1 MNKALFGLIL
11 LFAGF
16 NLHAVTELDDVKS
29 FTLNNG
35 MKIMILEDH
44 SIPNAN
50 MYIFWKVGSRNEY
63 PGITGLSHFFE
74 HMMFNGA
81 KKYGPKQ
88 FDRVMEAAGGANN
101 AYTSEDITAYT
112 NWFPSSSMEV
122 IFDLEADRIE
132 HLAIDSKMVES
143 ERGVVTSERTTGLE
157 NSNFFMLL
165 EQVKGS
171 AFRAHPYSWGVMGHQ
186 SDIDNWSLDDL
197 RNYHKTYYAPNNAV
211 VVIAG
216 DVAVKEV
223 KRLAKKYFEPISAQP
238 EPRKVHTVE
247 PPQTGER
254 RVYVQKESVT
264 SANILMGF
272 HVPETQHKDYYPLT
286 MLASI
291 LGDGDSSRLYR
302 SLVDEK
308 QLATSVFTYMPDS
321 FDPNLFYIYATAANG
336 VNAMELEKAM
346 IAELNVIMNEGVNQK
361 ELTKVKNLAQ
371 VNFYRTLSTING
383 KANTLGS
390 YELFFGSYKK
400 MFSAIDDMNKIDKK
414 DIKRVANEYLIRSNR
429 TVGILDSAKDSKE
442 GDK

>member
-1 MNKALFGLIL
+1 MNKMFFALFL
-11 LFAGF
+11 LFVGF
-16 NLHAVTELDDVKS
+16 NAHALTELDDVKS
-29 FTLNNG
+29 FTLKNG
-35 MKIMILEDH
+35 MKIMVLEDH

-88 FDRVMEAAGGANN
+88 FDRVMEASGGANN
-101 AYTSEDITAYT
+101 AYTSENITAYT
-112 NWFPSSSMEV
+112 NWFPASSMEV

-132 HLAIDSKMVES
+132 HLAIDKKMVES

-157 NSNFFMLL
+157 NSNFRMLQ

-171 AFRAHPYSWGVMGHQ
+171 AFRAHPYSWGVIGHQ
-186 SDIDNWSLDDL
+186 SDIDNWSWEDL
-197 RNYHKTYYAPNNAV
+197 KDYHKTYYAPNNAV

-216 DVAVKEV
+216 DVSVKEV
-223 KRLAKKYFEPISAQP
+223 KRLAKKYFEPIQAQP

-264 SANILMGF
+264 STNILMGF
-272 HVPETQHKDYYPLT
+272 HVPETQHKDYYPLS

-291 LGDGDSSRLYR
+291 LGDGDSSRLHR

-336 VNAMELEKAM
+336 IDAKVLEKAM
-346 IAELNVIMNEGVNQK
+346 IVELNLLMQDGVNQK

-371 VNFYRTLSTING
+371 VDFYRTLSTING

-390 YELFFGSYKK
+390 YELFFGSFNK
-400 MFSAIDDMNKIDKK
+400 MFSAIDDMNEINKN
-414 DIKRVANEYLIRSNR
+414 DIKRVANQYLIRSNR